1 MKASIK
7 EESLGLKRLQAL
19 AFLDQ
24 SNERLEQ
31 ANDALKSFHW
41 NLTKA
46 RQSRRSSS
54 LSTLAFSACDVRE
67 EFAAQYRLVEQPEK
81 PTKTAKGNSEG
92 SAPDL
97 IQEEQNTTARGDSLA
112 DLMSGIILRG
122 NKEGISL
129 REVMVPSL
137 VLVSVS
143 DVIQSEKE
151 NAAVSG
157 APPAGPIGASDNN
170 KSADGLRSRRGKSK
184 SHTEAGSSE
193 WTVENQGSASALDGS
208 GAPSSSAVLDSMD
221 LFGWGL
227 TPRELKLAK
236 EKAQEALRL
245 YVQAANHRRQLL
257 TILSQPKEL
266 AQA

>member
-7 EESLGLKRLQAL
+7 EDSLGLKRLQAL
-19 AFLDQ
+19 AWLDQ

-31 ANDALKSFHW
+31 ANDALKAFHW
-41 NLTKA
+41 DLTKA

-54 LSTLAFSACDVRE
+54 LSTMAFSACDVRE
-67 EFAAQYRLVEQPEK
+67 EFAAQYRLVEQPAK
-81 PTKTAKGNSEG
+81 PSTKTAKGEEG
-92 SAPDL
+92 AASAPDL
-97 IQEEQNTTARGDSLA
+97 VQEEDTTARGDSLEA
-112 DLMSGIILRG
+112 LMSGIILHG
-122 NKEGISL
+122 NKEGRSPQ
-129 REVMVPSL
+129 EATVPSM

-143 DVIQSEKE
+143 GAIQSEKE

-157 APPAGPIGASDNN
+157 AAPAGPVGSPDN

-184 SHTEAGSSE
+184 FQTEAGSSE
-193 WTVENQGSASALDGS
+193 WTVENQDSASGS
-208 GAPSSSAVLDSMD
+208 DELVTPIVLDSMD
-221 LFGWGL
+221 LFGGGL

-257 TILSQPKEL
+257 TVIAQPKE
-266 AQA
+266 QNS

>member
-31 ANDALKSFHW
+31 ANDALKAFHW

-67 EFAAQYRLVEQPEK
+67 EFAAQYRLAEQPEK
-81 PTKTAKGNSEG
+81 PTKTALEG

-97 IQEEQNTTARGDSLA
+97 IQEEQDTTARGDSLA
-112 DLMSGIILRG
+112 DLMSGIILHG
-122 NKEGISL
+122 NKEGSSL

-143 DVIQSEKE
+143 DAIQSEKE
-151 NAAVSG
+151 NAAVSV
-157 APPAGPIGASDNN
+157 ATPAGPSGVSDNN
-170 KSADGLRSRRGKSK
+170 KSADGLRSRRGKAK

-208 GAPSSSAVLDSMD
+208 GAPSTSVVLDSMD
-221 LFGWGL
+221 LFGGGL

-257 TILSQPKEL
+257 TTISQQKEL
-266 AQA
+266 VQA